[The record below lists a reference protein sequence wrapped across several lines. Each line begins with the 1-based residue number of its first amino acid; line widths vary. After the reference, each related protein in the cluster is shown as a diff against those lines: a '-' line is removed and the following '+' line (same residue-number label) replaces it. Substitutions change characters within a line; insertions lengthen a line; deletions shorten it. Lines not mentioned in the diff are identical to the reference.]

1 MVILKS
7 QFHESD
13 VPLLNVYVY
22 NKFAPDMKVGDQ
34 LNPNKITSAFHFLQ
48 RSLSLGSSG
57 SSLDEHAFND
67 LLKECFP
74 DLSDFIL
81 SSPIANAT
89 AYCSIFPMKIFIE
102 VFEIMLTSDFAQI
115 FRTIGLEAEFGF
127 PSLHTSK
134 LVPRSGEEV
143 HDGNILNAP
152 AEDHLRNVLQ
162 SYINAGSSDMMI
174 TSTGTASFIQSMDQS
189 DTDSENTGPYPII
202 ASPADIIQARR

>member
-1 MVILKS
+1 MVVLKS

-13 VPLLNVYVY
+13 VPLLNVFIY
-22 NKFAPDMKVGDQ
+22 NKFAPDMKIGDR
-34 LNPNKITSAFHFLQ
+34 LNPRKITSAFHFLQ
-48 RSLSLGSSG
+48 RSLTLGSSG
-57 SSLDEHAFND
+57 SDLDDRVFDD

-74 DLSDFIL
+74 DLHDFIS
-81 SSPIANAT
+81 SSPISNAY
-89 AYCSIFPMKIFIE
+89 AHCSVFPMKIFIE

-127 PSLHTSK
+127 PSLHNSK

-143 HDGNILNAP
+143 HDGNILNMP
-152 AEDHLRNVLQ
+152 AEDHLRNVLH
-162 SYINAGSSDMMI
+162 SYINAGSSDMMV